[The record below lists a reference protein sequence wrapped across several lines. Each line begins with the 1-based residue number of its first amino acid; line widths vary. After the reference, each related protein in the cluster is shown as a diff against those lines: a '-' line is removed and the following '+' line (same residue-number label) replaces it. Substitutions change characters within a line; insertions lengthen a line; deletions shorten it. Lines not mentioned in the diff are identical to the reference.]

1 MTGAGPLDGF
11 PVLGRLSPR
20 QRAAVAGIA
29 REVSYP
35 PGAELFAEGGAA
47 AHCWL
52 IRDGHVALETPVPG
66 RAPVVVQTLG
76 PGDLVGWSWLIPP
89 YEWHYT
95 AAARG
100 PVRAAQLDTARLR
113 ALADADP
120 ALGYPL
126 TLGLL
131 EAAAARLQSTR
142 PRLLD
147 LYGSP
152 RDR

>member
-1 MTGAGPLDGF
+1 MTGPGPLDGF
-11 PVLGRLSPR
+11 AVLARLSPG
-20 QRAAVAGIA
+20 QRAAVAQAA
-29 REVSYP
+29 REVSFP
-35 PGAELFAEGGAA
+35 AGAVLFAEGGPAA
-47 AHCWL
+47 RCWL
-52 IRDGHVALETPVPG
+52 IRDGRVALETRVPG
-66 RAPVVVQTLG
+66 RAPVVVHTLG

-89 YEWHYT
+89 HQWQYT
-95 AAARG
+95 AVARG
-100 PVRAAQLDTARLR
+100 AVLAAELDAARLR

-126 TLGLL
+126 ALGLL
-131 EAAAARLQSTR
+131 EAATARLQSTR